1 MYISIYLF
9 WILIKSDADYT
20 HIVKYGEVKVE
31 TFILFYIST
40 SCTFFYDPRLKHL
53 KILNENKNY

>member
-1 MYISIYLF
+1 M
-9 WILIKSDADYT
+9 K
-20 HIVKYGEVKVE
+20 HREVKVE

-40 SCTFFYDPRLKHL
+40 GCTFFYNLRLKHL